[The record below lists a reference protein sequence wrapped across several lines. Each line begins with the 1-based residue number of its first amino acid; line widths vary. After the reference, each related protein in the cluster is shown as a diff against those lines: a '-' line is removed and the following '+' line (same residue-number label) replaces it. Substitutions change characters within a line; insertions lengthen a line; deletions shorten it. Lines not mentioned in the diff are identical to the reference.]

1 MSRTL
6 LGRTVHQTGMPC
18 CSIPEAQHA
27 EGLNNNNNNFALEG
41 DGKLLPEDAGQD

>member
-18 CSIPEAQHA
+18 RSIPEAQHA
-27 EGLNNNNNNFALEG
+27 DRLNKNNNNCALEG
-41 DGKLLPEDAGQD
+41 DGTLLPEVAGQD